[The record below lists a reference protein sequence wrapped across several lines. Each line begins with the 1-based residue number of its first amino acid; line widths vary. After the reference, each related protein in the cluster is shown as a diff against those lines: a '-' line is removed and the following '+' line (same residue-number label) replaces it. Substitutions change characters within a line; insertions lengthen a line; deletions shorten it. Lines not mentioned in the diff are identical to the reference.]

1 MKKSR
6 KGPGNNRGITIYLL
20 ISFLFLILG
29 IELYCY
35 VNMNQWKVEKM
46 ITGISG
52 ENDKLWIFSYGA
64 LIIVFLLGIISG
76 IIAFRKAGN
85 KTVAIAVTI
94 LNVICLIVNSGH
106 CIYDTTARIKTEVA
120 KVDKGDTSVQDV
132 IKENDL
138 PKDEEK
144 TIETETEESSLTED
158 SKTDDQLEQH
168 VDNTVFPEENM
179 DYSEFE
185 GKYSYFFT
193 KDDNVYEGNTWK
205 VAYANCTAIEGKMI
219 TFESKKE
226 FEYVAK
232 DLSDQ
237 GLEDYI
243 FFIGGRR
250 EKNSQWYYWVD
261 ENNELTGDPLNGLDS
276 WMTECWEFGE
286 PSFDRYENGVEDTV
300 MCMYYNKDEEKW
312 KWKDMPNNLTS
323 IYPEYEGKVGFVKE
337 EGHVQKLKYEDT
349 FFWSD
354 HVKTWTEAYDSGVLA
369 TFKSKEELNYV
380 TSILLEEGMKN
391 YIFFVGGRRNYES
404 NEYYWID
411 EQNQLIGDVL
421 NTSNSWLVDYWN
433 PAEPSF
439 KDENGVEETV
449 LALVYNENLEEWRL
463 TDVSDDFLKQH
474 PEYRGGF
481 IVRSD

>member
-35 VNMNQWKVEKM
+35 VNMNQWKVEKL

-94 LNVICLIVNSGH
+94 LNIICLIVNSGH

-120 KVDKGDTSVQDV
+120 KVDKGDTSVQNV

-158 SKTDDQLEQH
+158 SKTDDQLEQY

-276 WMTECWEFGE
+276 WMTECWDANYAQTECQF
-286 PSFDRYENGVEDTV
+286 RYCGTAI
-300 MCMYYNKDEEKW
+300 
-312 KWKDMPNNLTS
+312 PFLT
-323 IYPEYEGKVGFVKE
+323 
-337 EGHVQKLKYEDT
+337 
-349 FFWSD
+349 
-354 HVKTWTEAYDSGVLA
+354 
-369 TFKSKEELNYV
+369 
-380 TSILLEEGMKN
+380 
-391 YIFFVGGRRNYES
+391 
-404 NEYYWID
+404 
-411 EQNQLIGDVL
+411 
-421 NTSNSWLVDYWN
+421 
-433 PAEPSF
+433 
-439 KDENGVEETV
+439 
-449 LALVYNENLEEWRL
+449 
-463 TDVSDDFLKQH
+463 
-474 PEYRGGF
+474 
-481 IVRSD
+481 VRSAAR